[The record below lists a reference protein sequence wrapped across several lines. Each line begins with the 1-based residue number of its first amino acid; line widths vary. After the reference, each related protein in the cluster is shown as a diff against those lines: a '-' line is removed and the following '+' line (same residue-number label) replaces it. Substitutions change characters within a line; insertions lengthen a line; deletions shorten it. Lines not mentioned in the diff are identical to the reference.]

1 MTVTSPVYRY
11 YTADLLTNRVISE
24 IPFREVSYE
33 RALKGAG
40 SFTGKIPVIE
50 ATSSFSVYTS
60 TFPGNTALY
69 VVRDGICVWGGIIWS
84 RSYNLVDR
92 ALVVNASEFTSYFY
106 HRKIWK
112 TWGHSFGATV
122 TVTDGVAQVN
132 LDFGSETSSLKPQ
145 ASILLEFGNETEYRY
160 NGYYKIAGTP
170 TPTKDIFYIDK
181 IETKV
186 NLTQAEL
193 SSGVATLTAETP
205 HTFVVGDLVTVDLG
219 VQSVYSGTHAVTLV
233 GGPGLEKFSFLDS
246 DLDLPL
252 ADISGTATRVVPD
265 GVYTGVTVS
274 VRADTYDYIRS
285 LVRATFD
292 DFVGVDFPNV
302 YIEPGISFSYD
313 IIEREISDGL
323 ARVKTKEDH
332 KLSVGQAVQIVDLD
346 PRWDGE
352 YVVTE
357 TPATN
362 EFKFELGGTV
372 ATEAVAILDKNIGR
386 VSASNGVVTITTTEP
401 HGFYAGQKVDIDTG
415 IQLSDLGGVLNG
427 SFTVAQVP
435 STTSFTYLTTSV
447 TNVPETDL
455 TPATS
460 ISASDL
466 NQFPN
471 PSFEGVVAG
480 IDVLRT
486 NLVPYNTIFGNSS
499 FFSFDNSTG
508 GGTGAIGF
516 TEDAEQFPS
525 DYALRYTVST
535 APSAVG
541 TFFGMRPNFASGFQ
555 ARAGAPY
562 TASVYVYSTYP
573 TTVSIGL
580 AWINNAQV
588 VSTVARGVDTVIP
601 ANTVV
606 RLNVTSTAPANTL
619 SGAIRL
625 YHDATQAVTDDW
637 IEFSSHM
644 VEQTDQLRDYFDGSL
659 PNTFGYDYNWSGPD
673 NRSTSIAQGVPVT
686 VRTNLSVNPGA
697 ESSVTGNTEG
707 ITSNTIVTQS
717 TEQVYAGTNSFKCT
731 HNGLGDTDVI
741 GLTQPISVSSGITY
755 AISARIYIPSFNVGF
770 PSGLGRM
777 QIGSDF
783 TDFIY
788 TVAEDEWV
796 KISGTVTALG
806 AGPVDASIILYPTVA
821 WSGSDT
827 IYIDSILVE
836 ESTTINDYFDGS
848 TPSAGDFIYNWEGAP
863 QASRSLQQAASV
875 FSVNTLNCMAYQSVE
890 WQSTGSKSMRTT
902 PTNSVSN
909 ESVAVRW
916 EFPEFIIGR
925 TYTVKAKIR
934 LDAPLTGTLHENSR
948 RIVVIRNGTGTLA
961 RSDSS
966 PNFESVREVSTT
978 FTVPEGTTSLRV
990 DLYNGASKGNGDVWW
1005 DDLMAVEVDDI
1016 TRAFEYFDGDTESY
1030 DYYSFAWSGIPHLS
1044 TSERRITTN
1053 ISETELVD
1061 DVVTV
1066 ITDIPHGYEVGRPV
1080 TISGITPELE
1090 IQQKSYDADAGVATI
1105 TTTTDHEFDI
1115 GEQVEVSGLRDLSTL
1130 ARRSVSGTTVT
1141 MTTRLGHNFSRG
1153 ETVKISNLK
1162 DVSLL
1167 SHKEVV
1173 SNTVTLTTKA
1183 NHNIRVGDL
1192 VQVSDVFDTYSIA
1205 DKRIFANVA
1214 RLTLTAPHNFKVN
1227 DVISVA
1233 GMQDTAE
1240 VITKTV
1246 ENGRAILTTRF
1257 PHNFPAEQEEVVV
1270 SGLGAPYDGI
1280 ITIAEV
1286 GPGLIAYEVA
1296 VDPDEFLPVTSADG
1310 LITSPNSV
1318 FNGSFVL
1325 SGVTSDTIS
1334 YSLFANSVVPEPV
1347 NEGVVVGVSPLNG
1360 AHQVTNV
1367 PNPTS
1372 FQYFKELEDVS
1383 YQAIPEPVVAKDPEK
1398 QQPPATASIESIH
1411 SGDQLIT
1418 SVARN
1423 TFTFTQENMP
1433 NDIDVENISG
1443 TASIESIFNGVVEIT
1458 GITPNTFTY
1467 NLDAPSNV
1475 FETPVNNV
1483 AFVRAPNIFNDTFT
1497 ITAVD
1502 VETNRFSYV
1511 RPHRNLTRQ
1520 RVLGYGKTKSR
1531 PAAVVSTFGPF
1542 PGSADI
1548 GIDFSTTS
1556 YSGIQNIPTIFR
1568 GFELR
1573 SVGETLDEY
1582 SDSING
1588 FDYRIDCSFDKE
1600 NNEFKKT
1607 FVLIPLSYP
1616 DPPAKGEIS
1625 PLSRFGA
1632 DRFVFDYPGN
1642 IIDVQMDESAEESAT
1657 RFFAVGENDLGPE
1670 AGPPIGIASN
1680 TQMLNGELIRRR
1692 WPLLDAEETVDGVD
1706 DETVLYSYAERYLS
1720 EARPPD
1726 LTFQMTVNG
1735 SLQPFVGTYSP
1746 GDWCSVIVNDF
1757 YFLQRM
1763 RCGLEPRET
1772 VLVRKIDSIKVTVPD
1787 GTTFP
1792 ERVQL
1797 TVIPDWEVD
1806 KVGD

>member
-1 MTVTSPVYRY
+1 MSVTSPVYRY
-11 YTADLLTNRVISE
+11 YTVDLLTNRIISE

-40 SFTGKIPVIE
+40 SFTGKIPIIE
-50 ATSSFSVYTS
+50 ATSSFNIYTS

-69 VVRDGICVWGGIIWS
+69 IVRDGICVWGGIVWS
-84 RSYNLVDR
+84 RSYNLVER

-112 TWGHSFGATV
+112 TWGHSFGATI

-132 LDFGSETSSLKPQ
+132 LDYGSETSSLKPQ

-160 NGYYKIAGTP
+160 NGYYTIAGDP
-170 TPTKDIFYIDK
+170 TPTGDIFYINK
-181 IETKV
+181 IQKQV
-186 NLTQAEL
+186 NLVEAEL
-193 SSGVATLTAETP
+193 TSGVATITADEP
-205 HTFVVGDLVTVDLG
+205 HTFVAGDLVTVDLG

-233 GGPGLEKFSFLDS
+233 SGPGLEKFSFLDS

-252 ADISGTATRVVPD
+252 APISGTATRVIPD

-285 LVRATFD
+285 LVQATFK

-302 YIEPGISFSYD
+302 YIEPGISFAYN
-313 IIEREISDGL
+313 ITERQISDGL
-323 ARVKTKEDH
+323 ARVKTKEPH
-332 KLSVGQAVQIVDLD
+332 QLSAGQAVQIVDLD

-357 TPATN
+357 TPAEN
-362 EFKFELGGTV
+362 EFKFQLGGTV
-372 ATEAVAILDKNIGR
+372 PLETINVIDKKIERVAI
-386 VSASNGVVTITTTEP
+386 ANGLSTVTTTEP
-401 HGFYAGQKVDIDTG
+401 HGFYVGQKIDIDTG
-415 IQLSDLGGVLNG
+415 IQLSDLGSVLNG
-427 SFTVAQVP
+427 SFNVFQVVDDKTFRYTTT
-435 STTSFTYLTTSV
+435 STTNLD
-447 TNVPETDL
+447 ETDL

-460 ISASDL
+460 ISASDI

-471 PSFEGVVAG
+471 PSFEGVVSG
-480 IDVLRT
+480 IDTLRE

-516 TEDAEQFPS
+516 IEDVSRFPS

-535 APSAVG
+535 APSTVG
-541 TFFGMRPNFASGFQ
+541 TFFGMRPNFASSFS

-562 TASVYVYSTYP
+562 SASIYVYSTYA
-573 TTVSIGL
+573 TTASIGV
-580 AWINNAQV
+580 AWINNVEV
-588 VSTVARGVDTVIP
+588 VSAVARGVDTEIP

-606 RLNVTSTAPANTL
+606 RLNVTATAPSGTVA
-619 SGAIRL
+619 GAIRL
-625 YHDATQAVTDDW
+625 YHDATDAETDDW

-659 PNTFGYDYNWSGPD
+659 PNTFGYDYNWSGPA

-697 ESSVTGNTEG
+697 ESDVAGNTTG
-707 ITSNTIVTQS
+707 YTSNMLVEQS
-717 TEQVYAGTNSFKCT
+717 TTQVYADTYSFKCT
-731 HNGLGDTDVI
+731 HNGLGDTDVTGI
-741 GLTQPISVSSGITY
+741 TQPLTVESGITY
-755 AISARIYIPSFNVGF
+755 AISARLFMPSTNAGF
-770 PSGLGRM
+770 PSGFGRM

-796 KISGTVTALG
+796 RISGTVTALG
-806 AGPVDASIILYPTVA
+806 SGPMDASIILYPTA
-821 WSGSDT
+821 TWSGSDA
-827 IYIDSILVE
+827 IYIDSILIE
-836 ESTTINDYFDGS
+836 ESTTINEYFDGN
-848 TPSAGDFIYNWEGAP
+848 TPASGDFIYNWSGAP
-863 QASRSLQQAASV
+863 WASESYQQAPSV
-875 FSVNTLNCMAYQSVE
+875 FSVNTNECMAYQSVE
-890 WQSTGSKSMRTT
+890 WQSTGSKSMRIT
-902 PTNSVSN
+902 PTNSISN
-909 ESVAVRW
+909 ESFAVGW
-916 EFPEFIIGR
+916 DLPEFIIGK

-934 LDAPLTGTLHENSR
+934 LDAPLTGTLNENSR
-948 RIVVIRNGTGTLA
+948 RIVVVRNGTGTLA
-961 RSDSS
+961 RTDSS

-978 FTVPEGTTSLRV
+978 FTVPEGTTSLRI

-1016 TRAFEYFDGDTESY
+1016 TRAFSYFDGTTEAY

-1044 TSERRITTN
+1044 TSERRITSN
-1053 ISETELVD
+1053 VSETELVD

-1066 ITDIPHGYEVGRPV
+1066 TTDIPHGYEVGRSV
-1080 TISGITPELE
+1080 TISGITPEVE
-1090 IQQKSYDADAGVATI
+1090 IEQKSYDADTGVATI
-1105 TTTTDHEFDI
+1105 TTIENHEFDV
-1115 GEQVEVSGLRDLSTL
+1115 GETVEVSGLRDISDLVK
-1130 ARRSVSGTTVT
+1130 RSVSGDTVT

-1162 DVSLL
+1162 DVSVL
-1167 SHKEVV
+1167 SHKEVS
-1173 SNTVTLTTKA
+1173 SNVVTLTTKKA
-1183 NHNIRVGDL
+1183 HNIRVGDF
-1192 VQVSDVFDTYSIA
+1192 VQVSDVFDTFSIS
-1205 DKRIFANVA
+1205 DKRIFDNVA
-1214 RLTLTAPHNFKVN
+1214 RLTLSAPHNFQINDVVSIAGMKDSA
-1227 DVISVA
+1227 DVIS
-1233 GMQDTAE
+1233 
-1240 VITKTV
+1240 KTV
-1246 ENGRAILTTRF
+1246 ENGRATLTTRY
-1257 PHNFPAEQEEVVV
+1257 PHNFQAGQEEVIV
-1270 SGLGAPYDGI
+1270 SGLGEPYDGN
-1280 ITIAEV
+1280 ITIAEIA
-1286 GPGLIAYEVA
+1286 PGQIIYEVPL
-1296 VDPDEFLPVTSADG
+1296 DPEDFLPLTSADG

-1318 FNGSFVL
+1318 FNGSYVL
-1325 SGVTSDTIS
+1325 SAVTNNTIS
-1334 YSLFANSVVPEPV
+1334 YSLFANSVIPELV
-1347 NEGVVVGVSPLNG
+1347 TEGVAVGVSPLNG
-1360 AHQVTNV
+1360 SYEVVSV
-1367 PNPTS
+1367 PTTTS
-1372 FQYFKELEDVS
+1372 FQYEKQLVDVA
-1383 YQAIPEPVVAKDPEK
+1383 YQEIPEPVVAERPEE
-1398 QQPPATASIESIH
+1398 QQPPATASIPSIH
-1411 SGDQLIT
+1411 LGNRVVT

-1423 TFTFTQENMP
+1423 TFTFTQDNLP
-1433 NDIDVENISG
+1433 NDISIENIAG
-1443 TASIESIFNGVVEIT
+1443 TASIDSIFNGSVVIT
-1458 GITPNTFTY
+1458 GITENTFTY
-1467 NLDAPSNV
+1467 TLDAPSNV
-1475 FETPVNNV
+1475 LETPATNV
-1483 AFVRAPNIFNDTFT
+1483 AFVRAPNIFNNTYT

-1502 VETNRFSYV
+1502 PVNNTFSYV

-1520 RVLGYGKTKSR
+1520 RVLGYGVAKSK
-1531 PAAVVSTFGPF
+1531 PSAVVSTFGPF

-1548 GIDFSTTS
+1548 GMEFSTTS
-1556 YSGIQNIPTIFR
+1556 YSGVKSIPTIFR

-1573 SVGETLDEY
+1573 NVGETLDEY

-1588 FDYRIDCSFDKE
+1588 FDYRIDCSFDAE
-1600 NNEFKKT
+1600 ANEFRKT
-1607 FVLIPLSYP
+1607 FVLIPLTYP
-1616 DPPAKGEIS
+1616 NPPATGELS

-1632 DRFVFDYPGN
+1632 DKTVFDYPGN
-1642 IIDVQMDESAEESAT
+1642 IIDVQMDESSEESAT
-1657 RFFAVGENDLGPE
+1657 RFFTVGQNDLGPD

-1680 TQMLNGELIRRR
+1680 TEMLNGELINRR
-1692 WPLLDAEETVDGVD
+1692 WPLLDAEETVDNVD
-1706 DETVLYSYAERYLS
+1706 DETVLYSYAKRYLS

-1735 SLQPFVGTYSP
+1735 SLQPFVGTYAP

-1797 TVIPDWEVD
+1797 TLIPDWEVD